1 MKNIALILVS
11 ISLNAG
17 AQLLMRFGMLK
28 VGEVEIG
35 ASFINAV
42 PRMAANIFLW
52 LSLACYGISIVS
64 WMVVLS
70 KAEVSFAYPFLSI
83 GYVISA
89 VIGYLFMG
97 ESLSTIRIAGIAVI
111 CIGVVLIARS

>member
-11 ISLNAG
+11 ISLNAA

-35 ASFINAV
+35 ASLIKAV
-42 PRMAANIFLW
+42 PLMATNIFLW
-52 LSLACYGISIVS
+52 LSLGCYGISIVS

-70 KAEVSFAYPFLSI
+70 KVEVSFAYAFSSLGFI
-83 GYVISA
+83 LVTIMGYVFLKEHISFLR
-89 VIGYLFMG
+89 IG
-97 ESLSTIRIAGIAVI
+97 GIIIVCFGI
-111 CIGVVLIARS
+111 ILVARS

>member
-11 ISLNAG
+11 ILLNAG
-17 AQLLMRFGMLK
+17 AQLLMRSGMLR

-35 ASFINAV
+35 ASLIKAV
-42 PRMAANIFLW
+42 PRMATNIFLW
-52 LSLACYGISIVS
+52 LSMVCYGISIAS

-70 KAEVSFAYPFLSI
+70 KVEVSFAYPFLSI

-89 VIGYLFMG
+89 VIGYFFMG
-97 ESLSTIRIAGIAVI
+97 ESITAIRIAGIAVI
-111 CIGVVLIARS
+111 CVGVILIARS